1 MSYHDRIR
9 TQSALAVVVT
19 DAASSARRVGAATNN
34 GVPTAGARA
43 RPQLIIACR
52 TPVSQVRLV
61 YFLLSRYVSTVLYN
75 QNIVPTSRRIYVENE
90 ILSVDRGW
98 F

>member
-34 GVPTAGARA
+34 GVPTVGAIA
-43 RPQLIIACR
+43 RPQLLIIACR
-52 TPVSQVRLV
+52 TPVSKVRLV

-75 QNIVPTSRRIYVENE
+75 QNIVCTHKSEN
-90 ILSVDRGW
+90 LCGK
-98 F
+98 